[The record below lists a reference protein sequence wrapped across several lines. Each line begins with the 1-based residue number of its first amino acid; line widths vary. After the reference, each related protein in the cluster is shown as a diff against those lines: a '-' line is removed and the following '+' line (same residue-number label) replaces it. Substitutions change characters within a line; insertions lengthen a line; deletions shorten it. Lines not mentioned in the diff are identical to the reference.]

1 MNCIPETDRKLKAR
15 IASYRSALNREKKE
29 FGAISDGRGKRYV
42 LFALYFVLND
52 LKESEAYFRWYEKEC
67 PDDVGEPIQ
76 KLCWALGLH
85 RMGKDREARRML
97 ADLMLSNLY
106 MIPQILGE
114 KVAEYDIWHF
124 SNMET
129 IDYAMHIPDRVLES
143 FTQDDIDWMKTAYDS
158 PEFQR
163 VRNRYIEIYH
173 ELLSVHESKPRG
185 PLLDEAD
192 SLLDGLGD

>member
-1 MNCIPETDRKLKAR
+1 MSSFPETDRKLKAR
-15 IASYRSALNREKKE
+15 IASYRSALNREKRA

-52 LKESEAYFRWYEKEC
+52 LKDSEAYFRWYEKEC

-76 KLCWALGLH
+76 KVCWALGLH
-85 RMGKDREARRML
+85 RMGKDREARHML
-97 ADLMLSNLY
+97 AGLMLSNLY

-124 SNMET
+124 SNRGM
-129 IDYAMHIPDRVLES
+129 IDYVTHIPDRVLENI
-143 FTQDDIDWMKTAYDS
+143 TQDDSDWMKALYVS

-163 VRNRYIEIYH
+163 IRTRYIEIYH
-173 ELLSVHESKPRG
+173 KLLSVREPKARG
-185 PLLDEAD
+185 PLLDEAY